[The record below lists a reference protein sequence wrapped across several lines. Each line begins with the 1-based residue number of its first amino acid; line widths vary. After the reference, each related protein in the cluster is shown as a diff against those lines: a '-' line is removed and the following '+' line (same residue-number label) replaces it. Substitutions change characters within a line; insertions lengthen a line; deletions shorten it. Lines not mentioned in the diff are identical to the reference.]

1 MTSELGFTKTRG
13 LKRVYLAFGNSVRA
27 LKWLVKNEAAFRQ
40 ELLLLIAC
48 IPITFVFEITASE
61 RLILLTSVVFI
72 IFTEIVNTAIEVV
85 VDRVGK
91 EIHPLSGLAKDLGSA
106 AVMISFIIAV
116 LIWLIVLI

>member
-1 MTSELGFTKTRG
+1 MTSELGFIKTRG

-48 IPITFVFEITASE
+48 IPLTFVFDITASE

-72 IFTEIVNTAIEVV
+72 IFTEIVNTAIEAV

-106 AVMISFIIAV
+106 AVMVSFIIAV